1 MRVFCD
7 TNVLVAA
14 ALEAHVHHTSAKG
27 VLDRISRR
35 DDIGFISAHS
45 LAETFSVL
53 SRMPT
58 MPKLTP
64 QDALAIL
71 EKNIIPHF
79 TLVTLAAADYPNA
92 VRTLSAKGRG
102 GGRIYD
108 LLLITAARKQA
119 LDWIYTFN
127 ESEWKFLAPDLEQ
140 IITRPQTVTIS

>member
-14 ALEAHVHHTSAKG
+14 ALEAHFHHRPAHA
-27 VLDRISRR
+27 VLERISRR

-58 MPKLTP
+58 VPKLTA
-64 QDALAIL
+64 QDVLTIL

-79 TLVTLAAADYPNA
+79 TLVTLAAADYLNA
-92 VRTLSAKGRG
+92 VRTISAK
-102 GGRIYD
+102 
-108 LLLITAARKQA
+108 
-119 LDWIYTFN
+119 
-127 ESEWKFLAPDLEQ
+127 
-140 IITRPQTVTIS
+140 V